1 MVDTTDTG
9 SDRRG
14 VSTLLLAAVIAVSVA
29 HGVAVLA
36 GGASPGE
43 VVETPLLDGPARTAA
58 VRTTA
63 VVVAAVG
70 VALWLACRAARRR
83 GVPAADVVRTAAP
96 LALVGLAPYA
106 VAVRPWQVAP
116 LLLLAVAS
124 AAVVGVAAVA
134 RLPRRIAGGLR
145 RAAPHA
151 ERWAPAALGIA
162 VVAWIAFVAVHT
174 VLNHWSLGTSAY
186 DLGIQENVVWN
197 TLHGRPFETAIMDEG
212 SYLGVHASFVL
223 LLAVPFYALAE
234 RSETLL
240 ILQAAVLGGAAWPL
254 YLLARRLLAGRLAAA
269 VVALLYLLHPGVH
282 GAAFYDFH
290 AVAFAPLALFLAAWA
305 LAAGRRWTAVAAVLL
320 LLSVKEDMSILVALL
335 GVLDVV
341 SGRRRRGALL
351 VAAGVAAYLLLQ
363 HGVIPHFAGGAHS
376 YSWYYEELI
385 PAGEG
390 PRGLVTTVATQPLAV
405 MRFVATPE
413 RALYLMQMLAP
424 FGFALLLGPAGWIL
438 TSYGLAI
445 SLLASRAPLHQ
456 IGFQYALVT
465 VAPAAVATVCVLG
478 RLPAERRRRALAAA
492 LVLASLCSYQFG
504 MLGHREGFRGGFRTV
519 DFDYDE
525 TDRERYREVR
535 RLAALIP
542 PGDSVTASERLVP
555 HVAQRRRL
563 ETIRLAPGK
572 PGQRYDWFFILHGEE
587 RDQLA
592 RMPEVSRLVGYELV
606 EHGRWCTLLR
616 RRTGER

>member
-1 MVDTTDTG
+1 MA
-9 SDRRG
+9 
-14 VSTLLLAAVIAVSVA
+14 TLLLGAVIAASVA

-43 VVETPLLDGPARTAA
+43 LVGTPLLDGPARTAA
-58 VRTTA
+58 MRTTA
-63 VVVAAVG
+63 VGAAAAG
-70 VALWLACRAARRR
+70 AALWLGCRVARRR
-83 GVPAADVVRTAAP
+83 GLVAADVVRTAAP

-106 VAVRPWQVAP
+106 SAIRPWQVAP

-124 AAVVGVAAVA
+124 AAVIGVAAVGRVPRCIA
-134 RLPRRIAGGLR
+134 RGWG
-145 RAAPHA
+145 RAVPHA
-151 ERWAPAALGIA
+151 ERWAPAVLGVA

-223 LLAVPFYALAE
+223 LLAVPFYAIVE

-254 YLLARRLLAGRLAAA
+254 YLLARRFLAGRLPAV
-269 VVALLYLLHPGVH
+269 VVALVYLLHPGVH

-305 LAAGRRWTAVAAVLL
+305 LTSGRRWTAVAAVLL

-335 GVLDVV
+335 GVADLVA
-341 SGRRRRGALL
+341 GRRRRGALL
-351 VAAGVAAYLLLQ
+351 VATGVVGYLALQ
-363 HGVIPHFAGGAHS
+363 RGVIPHFAGGAHS
-376 YSWYYEELI
+376 YSWYYADLI

-390 PRGLVTTVATQPLAV
+390 PLGLVKTVATQPLAAI
-405 MRFVATPE
+405 RFVATPE
-413 RALYLMQMLAP
+413 RALYLLQMLAP

-438 TSYGLAI
+438 PAYGLAI
-445 SLLASRAPLHQ
+445 SLLASRGPLHQ
-456 IGFQYALVT
+456 LGFQYALVT
-465 VAPAAVATVCVLG
+465 VAPAAVATVWVLG
-478 RLPAERRRRALAAA
+478 RLPAGRRRRALAAA

-519 DFDYDE
+519 DFDFDE

-542 PGDSVTASERLVP
+542 PEASVTASERLVP
-555 HVAQRRRL
+555 HVVRRRHL
-563 ETIRLAPGK
+563 ETLRLAPGK
-572 PGQRYDWFFILHGEE
+572 PGQRHDWFFVLHGDE
-587 RDQLA
+587 REQLA
-592 RMPEVSRLVGYELV
+592 RMPEVSRLVDYELV

-616 RRTGER
+616 RRGK